1 MSNAPQRWRPA
12 PWLRA
17 SAAWHVAALALT
29 LYHLRWWPWTL
40 AAVIADHL
48 LLTAWGLTPRSRA
61 LGSNWTRLPDGHVG
75 GECGDAGSRSAGISA
90 GGPVAITIDDGPD
103 PQVTPRVLQI
113 LAEHGAR
120 ATFFCIG
127 EQAARFPVLL
137 RQCVAAGHAVENHSY
152 MHRPYFALL
161 GPAHLRREIERA
173 QQIIRHAGGTPPRFF
188 RAPAGLRSPWLDPV
202 LQRLGLQ
209 LASWTRRGFDT
220 VNGDPERVLARL
232 TRNLRAGDILLL
244 HDGHAARSR
253 RGEAVLDELARR
265 GLTAVTLP
273 ERLPAVALPV
283 PIRQH
288 PRLP

>member
-1 MSNAPQRWRPA
+1 MSPGPRRRRPA
-12 PWLRA
+12 LWLRA
-17 SAAWHVAALALT
+17 SAAWHGAALVLT
-29 LYHLRWWPWTL
+29 LYHPRWWPWTL
-40 AAVIADHL
+40 AAIVANHL
-48 LLTAWGLTPRSRA
+48 LLTACGLVPRSRV
-61 LGSNWTRLPDGHVG
+61 LGSNWTRLPDGRRAQDG
-75 GECGDAGSRSAGISA
+75 
-90 GGPVAITIDDGPD
+90 VAITIDDGPD

-127 EQAARFPVLL
+127 ERAARFPALL

-152 MHRPYFALL
+152 GHRPYFALL
-161 GPAHLRREIERA
+161 GPWRLRRELEHA
-173 QQIIRHAGGTPPRFF
+173 QRVITQASGTLPRFF
-188 RAPAGLRSPWLDPV
+188 RAPAGLRSPWLDAV

-220 VNGDPERVLARL
+220 VSTDPERVLARL

-244 HDGHAARSR
+244 HDGHAARGR
-253 RGEAVLDELARR
+253 DGQAVILAVLPRLLEVLARR
-265 GLTAVTLP
+265 GLMAVTLR
-273 ERLPAVALPV
+273 EWLPAVALPA